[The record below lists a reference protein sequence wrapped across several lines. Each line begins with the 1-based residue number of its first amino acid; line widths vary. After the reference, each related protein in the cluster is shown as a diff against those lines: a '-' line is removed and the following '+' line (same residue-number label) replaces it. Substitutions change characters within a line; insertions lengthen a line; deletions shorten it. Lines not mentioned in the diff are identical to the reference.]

1 VSVAAFYDSFAP
13 DLPGDHIGRAA
24 EAAGYDAVAWMAPEE
39 ADFHQPLMTA
49 RASS

>member
-1 VSVAAFYDSFAP
+1 MKAK
-13 DLPGDHIGRAA
+13 LRPGGLTRAA